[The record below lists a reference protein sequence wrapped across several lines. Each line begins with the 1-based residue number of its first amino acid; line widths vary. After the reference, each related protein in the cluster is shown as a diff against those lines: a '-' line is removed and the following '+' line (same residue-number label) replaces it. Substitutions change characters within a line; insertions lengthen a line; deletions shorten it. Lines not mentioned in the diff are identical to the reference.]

1 MYGASIAR
9 TPSPHLHSAPPFS
22 KLLQKSPRNT
32 ISIEALVNQD
42 HYSISAMS
50 SAKRK
55 CEETSPIT
63 PTKKTKPT
71 LSQPTSP
78 QEMAANLRT
87 RLTYA
92 MVKLQN
98 GWESDSLSKIES
110 RSIISPVKPSSTTT
124 FFHSPAAN
132 NQSFSSLNSS
142 PVREPTILTQPQ
154 TSIHRRTI
162 SEPTLPFA
170 SILKQ
175 PMLPPISTASW
186 DTSINTPS
194 SLSAVSD
201 NHFPSLMSSPV
212 HQLETLSGEASN
224 PLVSSRNL
232 HLITSQT
239 IFETTEGL
247 PAGQV
252 PSSKSISDLLNP
264 APLSPAIN
272 DLLNPLSPS
281 IKDLLNPAPTSD
293 SSTNS

>member
-1 MYGASIAR
+1 MYGGATLAR
-9 TPSPHLHSAPPFS
+9 TPSPHLHSSSPFS
-22 KLLQKSPRNT
+22 TLLRKRSLNT
-32 ISIEALVNQD
+32 ISIKSLVNQE

-55 CEETSPIT
+55 YEETSPRT
-63 PTKKTKPT
+63 PTKKTKKP

-110 RSIISPVKPSSTTT
+110 RRIISPVKPSSTNA
-124 FFHSPAAN
+124 FFQAEN
-132 NQSFSSLNSS
+132 KQSFSSLQLS
-142 PVREPTILTQPQ
+142 PVREPPILAQSQ
-154 TSIHRRTI
+154 TTVHRRTI
-162 SEPTLPFA
+162 SEPNLPFA

-186 DTSINTPS
+186 DTSINTPL
-194 SLSAVSD
+194 SLSAASD
-201 NHFPSLMSSPV
+201 NPFPSLASSPMN
-212 HQLETLSGEASN
+212 QLETPSGEATN
-224 PLVSSRNL
+224 ALVSSRNL
-232 HLITSQT
+232 QLITSQT

-252 PSSKSISDLLNP
+252 PSSKRISDLLNP

-281 IKDLLNPAPTSD
+281 IKDLLNPAPASD
-293 SSTNS
+293 SSPNI